1 MRLIDGDTLLEWL
14 SDQRKEMEKE
24 CEVDRE
30 GAYLTV
36 IEEIQSGVFD
46 APEMEHINTYW
57 AREGLIKHQKAEI
70 QRLRAAAIKLHET
83 INSFWQGD
91 CDKADVVAAQSKL
104 CDVLSTTTKG
114 DGNDA

>member
-1 MRLIDGDTLLEWL
+1 MSEYLSKKAVLEWL
-14 SDQRKEMEKE
+14 KKRLDETQFVREAHALAKIVGKIE
-24 CEVDRE
+24 CGR
-30 GAYLTV
+30 
-36 IEEIQSGVFD
+36 FD
-46 APEMEHINTYW
+46 ADQTEV
-57 AREGLIKHQKAEI
+57 

-104 CDVLSTTTKG
+104 CDVLSTTMKG